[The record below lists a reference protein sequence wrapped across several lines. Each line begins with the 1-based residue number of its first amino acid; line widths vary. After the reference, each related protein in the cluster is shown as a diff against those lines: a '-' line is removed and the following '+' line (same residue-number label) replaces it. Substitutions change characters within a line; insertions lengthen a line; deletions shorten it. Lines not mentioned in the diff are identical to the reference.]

1 MEHDGNPLEMF
12 KLVFIIHLR
21 ELKGTTTVTHIIDL
35 MINTRVIPSTWTKD
49 ELDLL
54 KEYIQNYSELICV
67 ILDGF
72 DEIGKTEQKAVNRM
86 YWEEEIPW
94 KKVPIIIT
102 TRPED
107 SNLLRDKETDG
118 FFCIIHGFDTDMKKL
133 FIERIYENDQ
143 NLLQRATKLFI
154 KRKKMADLTYNHM
167 TLTLLCIFL
176 KKLKVHYQKHIQR

>member
-72 DEIGKTEQKAVNRM
+72 DEIDKTEQKAVNRM
-86 YWEEEIPW
+86 YWEGEI
-94 KKVPIIIT
+94 T
-102 TRPED
+102 
-107 SNLLRDKETDG
+107 
-118 FFCIIHGFDTDMKKL
+118 
-133 FIERIYENDQ
+133 
-143 NLLQRATKLFI
+143 
-154 KRKKMADLTYNHM
+154 
-167 TLTLLCIFL
+167 
-176 KKLKVHYQKHIQR
+176 